1 MDWGSLW
8 TALLAFLG
16 VLVAEFVKVRIKKL
30 DNDAKRKDD
39 IVACEAKHRAN
50 FDDVKKEF
58 NERLD
63 SIDST
68 LDTIRNEQTKIS
80 TTVKQLETK
89 QDKYNNVI
97 ERTYKLEGSVDML
110 LNMNN
115 LKKA

>member
-16 VLVAEFVKVRIKKL
+16 VLVSEFVKVKIKKL

-39 IVACEAKHRAN
+39 LVACEAKHRAN

-80 TTVKQLETK
+80 MTVKQLENK

-97 ERTYKLEGSVDML
+97 ERTYKLEGNVDML
-110 LNMNN
+110 LNING

>member
-16 VLVAEFVKVRIKKL
+16 VLVAEFVKVKIKKL

-39 IVACEAKHRAN
+39 LVACEAKHRAN

-68 LDTIRNEQTKIS
+68 LDTIRDEQTKIS
-80 TTVKQLETK
+80 MTVKQLENK

-97 ERTYKLEGSVDML
+97 ERTYKLEGNVDML
-110 LNMNN
+110 LNING